1 MMDKVLES
9 QLTELFETM
18 ASLMYSNNIA
28 GTTEALLIT
37 MPKKKLSQAIAMYLE
52 IIKTKP
58 TEQEFRTK
66 ISKIDKELRQA

>member
-18 ASLMYSNNIA
+18 ASLKYSNNIA

-37 MPKKKLSQAIAMYLE
+37 MPKTNLPQAIEMYLE

-66 ISKIDKELRQA
+66 ISKIYKELRQA